1 MGLLTRHRLLDVAV
15 DAVLIAAAWYLAFF
29 FRFNDLVAPW
39 ADLRNQGVWLAVPV
53 KVGTLIALG
62 VYARWWR
69 YTSLRDV
76 VVLARAIVIA
86 EAVVYAVFFIWPTP
100 GITRGALT
108 PVPRGIVALDLI
120 LTGLFLLTARALTRM
135 AFERA
140 APFAIG
146 REVLVIG
153 AGNAGE
159 LIVREMAKPRSG
171 YTPIGIL
178 DDDPSKQ
185 TMRLHN
191 VKVIGTLASLERALA
206 VNRPDEIVIA
216 MPSAEGR
223 VRGDV
228 VRTAR
233 RHGVSVRTLPGP
245 EELLAGSIGLA
256 QLRDVRVEDL
266 LGRPPVRLDL
276 SSIGDYLNGRSVIV
290 TGAGGSIG
298 AELARQIARLGPA
311 RLVLIDNGETS
322 LFEIGRE
329 LAARGV
335 AGVHQ
340 VLGDVKDIRRMRSVF
355 HEHRPQVVFHAA
367 AYKHVPMMELNPLEA
382 VRNNTLATRDLASLA
397 AEFGVARFVLI
408 STDKAVNPQTVM
420 GASKALCEWVV
431 EAAAQAGTE
440 TRFIAVRFGNVL
452 ASSGSVIPIFRS
464 QIEAGGPV
472 TVTDERM
479 TRFFMTI
486 PEAAQLVVEAGGAGE
501 SGDIFVLDMGEPVRI
516 MDLAHQMIRLSG
528 KEPGRD
534 IEVRITGIRPGE
546 KLSEALFSDD
556 EQVEATR
563 HEKLLRARRAPIDGR
578 WLSERLA
585 ALEPLVAAGDADGL
599 VRAVDTTV
607 RAPVRADADY
617 DRSPATGV

>member
-1 MGLLTRHRLLDVAV
+1 
-15 DAVLIAAAWYLAFF
+15 
-29 FRFNDLVAPW
+29 
-39 ADLRNQGVWLAVPV
+39 
-53 KVGTLIALG
+53 
-62 VYARWWR
+62 
-69 YTSLRDV
+69 
-76 VVLARAIVIA
+76 
-86 EAVVYAVFFIWPTP
+86 
-100 GITRGALT
+100 
-108 PVPRGIVALDLI
+108 
-120 LTGLFLLTARALTRM
+120 
-135 AFERA
+135 
-140 APFAIG
+140 
-146 REVLVIG
+146 
-153 AGNAGE
+153 
-159 LIVREMAKPRSG
+159 
-171 YTPIGIL
+171 
-178 DDDPSKQ
+178 
-185 TMRLHN
+185 
-191 VKVIGTLASLERALA
+191 
-206 VNRPDEIVIA
+206 
-216 MPSAEGR
+216 
-223 VRGDV
+223 
-228 VRTAR
+228 
-233 RHGVSVRTLPGP
+233 
-245 EELLAGSIGLA
+245 
-256 QLRDVRVEDL
+256 
-266 LGRPPVRLDL
+266 
-276 SSIGDYLNGRSVIV
+276 
-290 TGAGGSIG
+290 
-298 AELARQIARLGPA
+298 
-311 RLVLIDNGETS
+311 
-322 LFEIGRE
+322 
-329 LAARGV
+329 
-335 AGVHQ
+335 
-340 VLGDVKDIRRMRSVF
+340 
-355 HEHRPQVVFHAA
+355 
-367 AYKHVPMMELNPLEA
+367 
-382 VRNNTLATRDLASLA
+382 
-397 AEFGVARFVLI
+397 
-408 STDKAVNPQTVM
+408 M

-599 VRAVDTTV
+599 VRAVDATV